1 MLLGFMD
8 NSPDAEGTEWTGLYF
23 TIFLFRTRMAL

>member
-8 NSPDAEGTEWTGLYF
+8 NPPDAEGTEWTELYF
-23 TIFLFRTRMAL
+23 TIFLLRTRMAL

>member
-8 NSPDAEGTEWTGLYF
+8 NPSDAEGTEWTGLYF
-23 TIFLFRTRMAL
+23 TIFLLRTRMAL

>member
-8 NSPDAEGTEWTGLYF
+8 NPPDAEGTEWIGLYF
-23 TIFLFRTRMAL
+23 TILLFRTRMAL